1 MENTYFQQA
10 LSAMVTNY
18 AYGDAVRHLYD
29 SGLSAEEIYKKIDYP
44 VLLEKIKK
52 VIKDYEKKKASDEF
66 EYEYV
71 AKQDKYGRKSF
82 IKVKKQYGE

>member
-44 VLLEKIKK
+44 VSLEKIKK
-52 VIKDYEKKKASDEF
+52 VIKDYEKKKSSDEF

-82 IKVKKQYGE
+82 IKVKKQEGE